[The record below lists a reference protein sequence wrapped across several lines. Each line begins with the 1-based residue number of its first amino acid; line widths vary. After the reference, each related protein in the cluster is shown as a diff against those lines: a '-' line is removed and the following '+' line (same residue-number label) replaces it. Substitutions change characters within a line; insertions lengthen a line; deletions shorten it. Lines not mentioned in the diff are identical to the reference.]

1 MTYDKVMF
9 KVKDCPAHK
18 QRYNQRSLN
27 VMKTITLYRKVVFDT
42 SMEKLIIVTA
52 NVTFK
57 QGVQRMD
64 NSMLIDQEIDS
75 IIFKIHE
82 PEVDSANYMEV

>member
-1 MTYDKVMF
+1 
-9 KVKDCPAHK
+9 
-18 QRYNQRSLN
+18 
-27 VMKTITLYRKVVFDT
+27 MKTITLYRKVVFDT